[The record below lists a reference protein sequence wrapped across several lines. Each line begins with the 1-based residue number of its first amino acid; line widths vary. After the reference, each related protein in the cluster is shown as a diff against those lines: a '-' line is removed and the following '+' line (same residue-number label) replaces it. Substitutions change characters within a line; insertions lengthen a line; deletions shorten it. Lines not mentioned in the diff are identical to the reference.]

1 LFTSSSTVH
10 NLFELLGPDAANRL
24 AALDLFS
31 IGPITTRTAERL
43 GLAIAATSS
52 AQTIESLVETVR
64 AYYAPTGD
72 ADD

>member
-1 LFTSSSTVH
+1 MT
-10 NLFELLGPDAANRL
+10 
-24 AALDLFS
+24 
-31 IGPITTRTAERL
+31 
-43 GLAIAATSS
+43 ATSA